1 MSLYLKLLEEVKK
14 NRIDYEKLEVIL
26 ERIKGEIEKGKF
38 PSKEEYLLFE
48 GALKIV
54 DAKHSVLGERIKEL
68 SLKRKVNKA
77 YNQF

>member
-1 MSLYLKLLEEVKK
+1 LSLYLKLLEEVKK

-54 DAKHSVLGERIKEL
+54 DAKHSVLGERIKEFR
-68 SLKRKVNKA
+68 KRKEVSRK
-77 YNQF
+77 YGQF